1 MPRSILLNSA
11 HGLVALALV
20 WMCCWPFAQAAMA
33 SPVRDAQTAVT
44 AKKPDLPCITISLK
58 DPKDTRCFADLTAG
72 SMASKLSLL
81 NLSALN
87 KRLRQDGLSKS
98 QRLST
103 LSQLGNMSPKKI
115 YDQAKVARSDVIK
128 GAIAACAVGALV
140 GAALAF
146 VGSII
151 GGNLSWIGVLTG
163 SILGCIGPSIV
174 QPVGKE
180 ATRRLANSWKFRN

>member
-1 MPRSILLNSA
+1 MPRSILFPT
-11 HGLVALALV
+11 HGLVAIALI
-20 WMCCWPFAQAAMA
+20 WLCCWPYAKAAMA
-33 SPVRDAQTAVT
+33 SPARDAPVAVT

-72 SMASKLSLL
+72 SMANKLALL

-103 LSQLGNMSPKKI
+103 LAQLNNMSPKKI

-151 GGNLSWIGVLTG
+151 GSNLTWIGVLTG

-174 QPVGKE
+174 TPAGKE
-180 ATRRLANSWKFRN
+180 ATRRLANAWKFRN

>member
-1 MPRSILLNSA
+1 MPRSIQYPV

-20 WMCCWPFAQAAMA
+20 WMCLWPFVQAALA
-33 SPVRDAQTAVT
+33 SPVRDAPAATVS
-44 AKKPDLPCITISLK
+44 AKKPDLPCISIYLK
-58 DPKDTRCFADLTAG
+58 DRKDSRCFADLTAS
-72 SMASKLSLL
+72 SMAAKLSLL

-87 KRLRQDGLSKS
+87 KRLRSDGLSKS

-115 YDQAKVARSDVIK
+115 YDQAKVGRSDVIK

-140 GAALAF
+140 GAALTF

-163 SILGCIGPSIV
+163 SLLGCIGPSIV

-180 ATRRLANSWKFRN
+180 ATRRLANAWKFRN